1 MTEDEKRIAEAVRK
15 CVDARL
21 PDDFADR
28 LVKRIRESKRKTKP
42 LKTVFARMVLIAAS
56 LTLLLGFVSNAGNS
70 SSARSS
76 EIVAQF
82 DEIRPA
88 DHTLPQDSQLNALA
102 LLGFCREVIRRR
114 TKLLSELFRRR
125 EDEE

>member
-70 SSARSS
+70 SSERSS